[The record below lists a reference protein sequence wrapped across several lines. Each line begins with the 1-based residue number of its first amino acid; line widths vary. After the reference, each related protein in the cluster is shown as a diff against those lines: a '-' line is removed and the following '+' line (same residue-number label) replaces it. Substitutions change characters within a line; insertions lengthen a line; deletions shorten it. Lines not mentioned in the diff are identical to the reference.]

1 MQKKTWIMYCTA
13 VKKVTKSTNVK
24 KNPGGS
30 HQEGGWVKFQMMLRG
45 LATAE
50 NKDNLK
56 FEFRNN
62 FHRAS

>member
-1 MQKKTWIMYCTA
+1 ML
-13 VKKVTKSTNVK
+13 K

-30 HQEGGWVKFQMMLRG
+30 GQEGGWVKFQMMLRG

-50 NKDNLK
+50 NKENLK